1 MPRQRLSPFVSVRP
15 RSFAARQPDCP
26 DRPCRGAVAS
36 TKMHI
41 GQVNISNRNIEN
53 LPTQTG
59 MIPPLSAIVAT
70 SAFRL

>member
-1 MPRQRLSPFVSVRP
+1 MACRVCVCLRLSAFVSVRSLGVSP
-15 RSFAARQPDCP
+15 TAPVAALF
-26 DRPCRGAVAS
+26 AS

-70 SAFRL
+70 STFRL